1 MQDFFDWKK
10 ETRGKNQVG
19 FIAQQVEEHAP
30 ELVGTSNDNDIGEIK
45 TVNYEGAIPML
56 VEALKEQQSIINR
69 LESRIKDLE
78 NKG

>member
-1 MQDFFDWKK
+1 MFDWKK
-10 ETRGKNQVG
+10 TKRGKDQFG

-30 ELVGTSNDNDIGEIK
+30 ELVGVAEDKDIGEIK
-45 TVNYEGAIPML
+45 TINYDGAIPML